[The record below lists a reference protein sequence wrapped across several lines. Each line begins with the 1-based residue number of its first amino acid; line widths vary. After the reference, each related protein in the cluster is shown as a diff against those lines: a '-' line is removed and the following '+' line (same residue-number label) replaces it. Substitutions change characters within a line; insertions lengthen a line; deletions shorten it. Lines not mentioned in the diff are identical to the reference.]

1 MKTTR
6 TKLIIIMKN
15 VFDQKE
21 TAEILERIEKLSPSS
36 QPLWGKMNVAQMLAH
51 CNVSYELVYENK
63 HPKPNF
69 LMKFMLKTFVK
80 DSVINQKPYKKNSQT
95 APMFIIADERNFE
108 AEKVRLINYIKQTQ
122 ALGEAYFDGKESHSF
137 GVLNK
142 TEWSNMF
149 AKHLDHH
156 LTQFGV

>member
-1 MKTTR
+1 M
-6 TKLIIIMKN
+6 IIMKN

-21 TAEILERIEKLSPSS
+21 TAEILERIDKLSPSS

-51 CNVSYELVYENK
+51 CNVSYELVYEDK

-69 LMKFMLKTFVK
+69 LMKFMLKIFVK
-80 DSVINQKPYKKNSQT
+80 DTVVGDKPYQKNSQT
-95 APMFIIADERNFE
+95 APMFLIVDERDFE
-108 AEKVRLINYIKQTQ
+108 VEKTRLVNYINKTLS
-122 ALGEAYFDGKESHSF
+122 LGEAYFDGKASHSF
-137 GVLNK
+137 GVLSK

>member
-1 MKTTR
+1 MKS
-6 TKLIIIMKN
+6 
-15 VFDQKE
+15 VFDQKVI
-21 TAEILERIEKLSPSS
+21 AELLDRIDKLSPNS
-36 QPLWGKMNVAQMLAH
+36 QPLWGKMNVGQMLAH
-51 CNVSYELVYENK
+51 CNVSYELVFEDK

-80 DSVINQKPYKKNSQT
+80 DSVINEKPYKKNSQT

-149 AKHLDHH
+149 YKHLDHH

>member
-1 MKTTR
+1 
-6 TKLIIIMKN
+6 MKN

-21 TAEILERIEKLSPSS
+21 TAEILERIDKLSPSS

-51 CNVSYELVYENK
+51 CNVSYELVYEDK

-69 LMKFMLKTFVK
+69 LMKFMLKIFVK
-80 DSVINQKPYKKNSQT
+80 DTVVGDKPYKKNSQT
-95 APMFIIADERNFE
+95 APMFIIVDERDFE
-108 AEKVRLINYIKQTQ
+108 VEKTCLVNYINKTLS
-122 ALGEAYFDGKESHSF
+122 LGEAYFDGKASHSF

-142 TEWSNMF
+142 TEWNNMF
-149 AKHLDHH
+149 SKHLDHH

>member
-1 MKTTR
+1 
-6 TKLIIIMKN
+6 MKN

-80 DSVINQKPYKKNSQT
+80 DSVINEKPYKKNSQT